1 LKALEFVPPQGLM
14 ERISISFG
22 PCSIGSGPPVS
33 LRTDRRSQNMRVDAY
48 HHLWRYT
55 PSAFDWID
63 ERMQSLRRDFLLID
77 LEPELAAASV
87 DTTVVFQA
95 R

>member
-1 LKALEFVPPQGLM
+1 
-14 ERISISFG
+14 
-22 PCSIGSGPPVS
+22 
-33 LRTDRRSQNMRVDAY
+33 MRVDAY